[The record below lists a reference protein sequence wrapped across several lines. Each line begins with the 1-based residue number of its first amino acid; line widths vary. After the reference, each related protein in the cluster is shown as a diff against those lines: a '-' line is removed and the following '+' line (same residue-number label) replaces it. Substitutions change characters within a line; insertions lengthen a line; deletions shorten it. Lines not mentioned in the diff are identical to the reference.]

1 MYRLLSLLV
10 FNVLFVFSLTSL
22 ARAGD
27 VHGHVDPGVEPD
39 NVVIYLTPVEGKI
52 EYDKIPGGVIDQIN
66 KEYVPH
72 VLPIMVGGTMTF
84 LNSDGILHNVHLYHE
99 TKTVFNIAMPAF
111 KKKMSKTLDKA
122 GEYVLL
128 CDAHSEMSAYILVLE
143 SPFFAKPNAKGNFV
157 INGIPAGTYN
167 IVRYIPEQENVTKT
181 VEIPADGEV
190 VFNF

>member
-10 FNVLFVFSLTSL
+10 FIVLFVFSLTSL

-39 NVVIYLTPVEGKI
+39 NIVIYLTPVEGKI

-66 KEYVPH
+66 KEYLPH
-72 VLPIMVGGTMTF
+72 VLPIMVGGTITF
-84 LNSDGILHNVHLYHE
+84 LNSDGILHNVHLYLGSE
-99 TKTVFNIAMPAF
+99 TVFNLAMPAF
-111 KKKMSKTLDKA
+111 KKKISKTLKQP
-122 GEYVLL
+122 GEHFIL

-167 IVRYIPEQENVTKT
+167 IVRYMPEQENVTKT

>member
-1 MYRLLSLLV
+1 MCRLLKLFV
-10 FNVLFVFSLTSL
+10 FFVLFVISLTSI

-27 VHGHVDPGVEPD
+27 IHGKVDPRVEPD
-39 NVVIYLTPVEGKI
+39 HVVIYLTPVEGKI

-72 VLPIMVGGTMTF
+72 VLPIMVGGTITF
-84 LNSDGILHNVHLYHE
+84 LNSDGILHNVHLYSGSG
-99 TKTVFNIAMPAF
+99 TVFNIAMPSF
-111 KKKMSKTLDKA
+111 RKKISKTLKQP
-122 GEYVLL
+122 GEHILL

-143 SPFFAKPNAKGNFV
+143 SPFFAKPDAEGNFV

-167 IVRYIPEQENVTKT
+167 IVRYVPEEENVTKT

>member
-10 FNVLFVFSLTSL
+10 FIVLSVFSLTSL

-72 VLPIMVGGTMTF
+72 VLPIMVGGTITF
-84 LNSDGILHNVHLYHE
+84 LNSDGILHNVHLYFGSE
-99 TKTVFNIAMPAF
+99 TVFNIAMPRF
-111 KKKMSKTLDKA
+111 RKKISKTLKQS
-122 GEYVLL
+122 GEHLLL

-143 SPFFAKPNAKGNFV
+143 SPFFAKPDANGNFV
-157 INGIPAGTYN
+157 ISGIPAGTYN
-167 IVRYIPEQENVTKT
+167 IVRYVPEQENVTKT

-190 VFNF
+190 VVNF